1 MENLSEI
8 WAAALGGGVAMGIIV
23 LFSLLAIFV
32 AIERALAVWGLRD
45 AARGLSEGVIK
56 SLYRGEVAEARAL
69 CERSGTP
76 FADMLLAAFS
86 RYGRA
91 TPQVVQA
98 AVDRER
104 VQIGLRLRSRLWLL
118 GTIGATAP
126 FVGLFG
132 TVVGIMKAF
141 KDMAAHPGGGF
152 AVVASGI
159 SEALVATAAG
169 IAVAIEAVILFNY
182 FSSRISSL
190 LLTFKVGAEEVLE
203 LLFLQRPADA
213 VDGKGR
219 ALEPSIDLAPEGTD
233 PARS

>member
-8 WAAALGGGVAMGIIV
+8 WTAVLDGGVTMGIIAF
-23 LFSLLAIFV
+23 FSMVAIFV
-32 AIERALAVWGLRD
+32 GIERGLAVWGLRD
-45 AARGLSEGVIK
+45 SARKLSEDVVK
-56 SLYRGEVAEARAL
+56 CLYRGDVAEARSL
-69 CERSGTP
+69 CERSESP
-76 FADMLLAAFS
+76 FAEMLLAAFS

-104 VQIGLRLRSRLWLL
+104 IQIGLRLRTRLWLL

-141 KDMAAHPGGGF
+141 QDLAAHPGGGF

-169 IAVAIEAVILFNY
+169 IGVAIEAVILYNF
-182 FSSRISSL
+182 FSSRVQAL
-190 LLTFKVGAEEVLE
+190 LLGFKIAAEEVVE
-203 LLFLQRPADA
+203 LLFHQRSAEGPEARTHAAGALGAASGTEPA
-213 VDGKGR
+213 
-219 ALEPSIDLAPEGTD
+219 S
-233 PARS
+233 S